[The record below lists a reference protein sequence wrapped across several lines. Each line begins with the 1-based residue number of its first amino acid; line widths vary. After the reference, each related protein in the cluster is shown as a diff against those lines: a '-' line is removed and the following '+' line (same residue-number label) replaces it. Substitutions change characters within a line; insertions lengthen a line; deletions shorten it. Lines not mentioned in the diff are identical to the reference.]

1 MECTTMMNGMGMM
14 VWGLFSFLLGLLI
27 LFLFVL
33 AAAYAVKW
41 AWGQRPESMTGREE
55 SALDILKRRYARG
68 EIGKEEFDRVKREIE

>member
-1 MECTTMMNGMGMM
+1 MMMDGMGMM
-14 VWGLFSFLLGLLI
+14 IWGLFSFLLGLLI

-41 AWGQRPESMTGREE
+41 VWSQRSESKTGREE

-68 EIGKEEFDRVKREIE
+68 EIGKEEFGRVKREIE